1 MLPDRNILKTAKT
14 ILKIQDRLHRSFLGK
29 TDICWRKRA
38 RNC

>member
-14 ILKIQDRLHRSFLGK
+14 ILKIQDRLHPLLLGK